1 MPSGM
6 EVLLLIYLG
15 AVSLLGFI
23 MMGADKKKAMQQ
35 KWRIPEKSL
44 FLTAVIGGSAG
55 VLLGMWVFRHKT
67 KHLSFALGI
76 PLIIAVQI
84 CAAVFVCLVL

>member
-6 EVLLLIYLG
+6 AVLLIIYLS

-23 MMGADKKKAMQQ
+23 VMGADKRKAEKQL
-35 KWRIPEKSL
+35 WRIPEKTL
-44 FLTAVIGGSAG
+44 FLVALIGGSIG

-67 KHLSFALGI
+67 KHLSFSLGI

-84 CAAVFVCLVL
+84 CAVVLIYLSL